1 MLSLVLA
8 VGLATGAESID
19 ELRAAYGELSGAD
32 HRFLI
37 EADEAA
43 TLPDSVAALLSEAA
57 LSLPDGD
64 RMEVVSVG
72 PTPTLLLPITA
83 LEEVDRQAVADTLAA
98 TAWTDPGYVDVGAAI
113 GLVVDELRNEP
124 PTRMQY
130 VYVFGNLCHD
140 PPPESPWAFEGTSG
154 CRQIRGVS
162 RLRDALD
169 LRSRSGLMRAFALT
183 VGRAD
188 PDGLRATLR
197 TLNGATQ
204 AKDAIVQAQR
214 ADLRR
219 FMAQRAD
226 RVRDEQLARLVRDE
240 ITDAKVRMVGATASG
255 DTAVLRIG
263 SGLKQIGLRI
273 DGLAISSED
282 AKLLDKRVLLQP
294 EGEVRVQLTLPEP
307 PRALWPHS
315 RPLRFTGTLSG
326 VGTLEPRRVL
336 SGLGISAGWGRVHL
350 EYAIDVEQRYG
361 LPWSATVALAAGA
374 VALLGGVIAWL
385 RRRGLTLP

>member
-1 MLSLVLA
+1 MLSLLLA

-37 EADEAA
+37 EQDEAA
-43 TLPDSVAALLSEAA
+43 TLPDAVAALLSEAA

-72 PTPTLLLPITA
+72 PTPTLLMPITELA
-83 LEEVDRQAVADTLAA
+83 EVDRQAVADTLGA
-98 TAWTDPGYVDVGAAI
+98 TAWADPGYVDVGAAI
-113 GLVVDELRNEP
+113 GLIVDELRNEP
-124 PTRMQY
+124 PTRMQF
-130 VYVFGNLCHD
+130 VYVFGDLCHD
-140 PPPESPWAFEGTSG
+140 PPPDSPWAFEGATG

-162 RLRDALD
+162 RLREALD
-169 LRSRSGLMRAFALT
+169 LRAKTGLMRGFALT

-197 TLNGATQ
+197 TLNGVRQ
-204 AKDAIVQAQR
+204 SKDAIVQAQK

-226 RVRDEQLARLVRDE
+226 RVRDEQLSRLVRDE
-240 ITDAKVRMVGATASG
+240 IEGTKVTLVSATATG
-255 DTAVLRIG
+255 DTAVLRLG
-263 SGLKQIGLRI
+263 SGLKHVGLRI
-273 DGLAISSED
+273 DGMALSTQD

-294 EGEVRVQLTLPEP
+294 EGEVRLQLKLPEP

-315 RPLRFTGTLSG
+315 RPLRFAGTLTG
-326 VGTLEPRRVL
+326 VGSLEPRQA
-336 SGLGISAGWGRVHL
+336 LGWLGVSAGRGRISVD
-350 EYAIDVEQRYG
+350 YAIDVEQRYG
-361 LPWSATVALAAGA
+361 LPWAATAGLAAGA
-374 VALLGGVIAWL
+374 LAVVAGLVAWA
-385 RRRGLTLP
+385 RRRSVTRP